1 MLFATGANFAGA
13 KVQQIQQ
20 TTKFLTKY
28 FKKSRS
34 FVLKSESERRKS
46 MNFCKLL
53 QLQLLALFHF
63 QVAVDDIHT
72 EVVGGGKQ
80 RQDAMLTEGGYN
92 EPLLIDETVCHDL
105 TIVVFKV

>member
-63 QVAVDDIHT
+63 QVAVDDIHA